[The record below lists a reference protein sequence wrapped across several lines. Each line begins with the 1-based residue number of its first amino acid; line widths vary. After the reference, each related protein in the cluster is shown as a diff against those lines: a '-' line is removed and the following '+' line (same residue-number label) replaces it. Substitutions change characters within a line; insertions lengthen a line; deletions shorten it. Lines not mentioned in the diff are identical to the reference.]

1 MADASRVRE
10 NEALEASILQFLKT
24 ELTWLQV
31 VISVKRSV
39 DFFFEKHIIGIGRSS
54 L

>member
-10 NEALEASILQFLKT
+10 NEALEASILQFLT
-24 ELTWLQV
+24 TDLTWMQV
-31 VISVKRSV
+31 VISVKRFV
-39 DFFFEKHIIGIGRSS
+39 HFFFEKHIIGIGRSS